1 MSKSKAR
8 LGRFFVVSAP
18 SGTGKTTMVR
28 RVLGEFPDL
37 GRSISYTTRPPRVG
51 ERDGFDYYFVDEK
64 SFREMVHG
72 GRFFE
77 WEEVHGA
84 LYGTPR
90 EPLTRRREEG
100 KDTILDID
108 TRGALNLKESFPD
121 SFLIFLSPPSL
132 IALEERLR
140 KRRTEEEGSLR
151 RRLEDARREMEE
163 KDRFDYV
170 IMNDNLDLAYEKLK
184 EIIRRERSS

>member
-1 MSKSKAR
+1 
-8 LGRFFVVSAP
+8 
-18 SGTGKTTMVR
+18 MVR